1 MKKLKKNNKFLL
13 MKEVGKK
20 KYPHKHIL
28 GIEGLSPPDINYL
41 LNLSE
46 KFS

>member
-1 MKKLKKNNKFLL
+1 

-46 KFS
+46 KFSQQLSKEKKVLF